1 MSEDMTDT
9 TDGPPPLDVADKP
22 RETDRLFDGMDEPRS
37 IQFQLDEWV
46 KGNPLHNPVRQECCP
61 DFSCCEPEF
70 LAPEATR
77 QVFVAADDDMRM
89 QMLGGFLHSAFEK
102 AFGEKDVYVA
112 GADTVPGDDSEIN

>member
-1 MSEDMTDT
+1 MTEIIETGLPDAEDR
-9 TDGPPPLDVADKP
+9 P
-22 RETDRLFDGMDEPRS
+22 RETDALFDGMDEKQS

-46 KGNPLHNPVRQECCP
+46 KGNPLHNPVRGECCP

-77 QVFVAADDDMRM
+77 RAFAAADDDMQM
-89 QMLGGFLHSAFEK
+89 QLLGGFLCSALQK

-112 GADTVPGDDSEIN
+112 GASTVPGDDSEIN